1 MVIHLIKQS
10 VFFRILL
17 CSCAFMRFRE
27 AVGIVHCHVSLVQ
40 DPNIKVKRGD
50 IGQIPK
56 LNQTLGSKG
65 GFKHI
70 RVGDNPPG
78 AHSGSDG
85 SALGLDQPL
94 GL

>member
-1 MVIHLIKQS
+1 MFVCLRNHDVQRS
-10 VFFRILL
+10 
-17 CSCAFMRFRE
+17 S
-27 AVGIVHCHVSLVQ
+27 GQ

-65 GFKHI
+65 GFKHN